1 MRAQS
6 ALAYTRSVI
15 ALMVGCGAVGLVG
28 GLPHAAY
35 AAPTATP
42 IVSPDQAA
50 DGFVMNYAVNLD
62 SSATAS
68 QFDALVAAADG
79 IAQSA
84 HLRTYP
90 EFKTFFAQSAKSDFA
105 TQLAAAAQAAG
116 IPVHSIG
123 QTRTSQVT
131 GAEVV
136 VSTASSASSGSSG
149 SPGLS
154 VHTPGEALRA
164 AARVLNQTQVERLN
178 GAAANSRSAA
188 VAADP
193 STDWNLK
200 AIGAVDTK
208 KYADGLAPVT
218 VGVIDSGVEG
228 DHPELVDVID
238 ASKSF
243 GCQVNGYEN
252 HSYSAWQDDNGHGT
266 HVAGTIA
273 AKQDGL
279 KAEGIAPNATI
290 VAIKASSSEGF
301 FYPEYV
307 ACAFVGAINAGVK
320 VTNNSYY
327 VDPWAYWLD
336 NEPTQAAGY
345 ESVRRVVAYSW
356 DHDILNLAAAGNSNV
371 DTDNP
376 TVDSESPNDTTPVE
390 DRPVAGGHDIPST
403 LPGVVD
409 VSAVTMTDST
419 ADPATQFLVR
429 SEFSNYGA
437 KRIDVAAPGSSIY
450 STYSKAVSGRDYD
463 FLSGT
468 SMASPH
474 ATGVATLLRGAHP
487 TYSAAQVAD
496 LLKNQASAHY
506 DRLKVDPEGKE
517 YRGHGLISALDAI
530 TKDVEAATLSS
541 IEYSA
546 DGGATWQPLTGD
558 IAAEEISIRATLTG
572 RVSSATLTVDGMN
585 PVTVTA
591 DGLGAAPVVVEIA
604 HVTPRGA
611 TTGGLRALVSASGP
625 FSALETD
632 DATGEADATLVMPQE
647 TGDPTAP
654 ATETPASDAPA
665 QPNPK
670 AAGKKNLAATG
681 MAGGVLGGA
690 ALAALAGLGL
700 TLRRRS
706 L

>member
-35 AAPTATP
+35 AAPTVTP

-164 AARVLNQTQVERLN
+164 AARVLNQVQVERLN

-345 ESVRRVVAYSW
+345 ESVRRVVAYSQ

-437 KRIDVAAPGSSIY
+437 KRIDVAAPGSRIY

-487 TYSAAQVAD
+487 TYSAAQVTD

-604 HVTPRGA
+604 HVTPSAA
-611 TTGGLRALVSASGP
+611 TAGGLRALVSASGP

-632 DATGEADATLVMPQE
+632 DAAGEADATLVMPQ
-647 TGDPTAP
+647 GIADPTAP

-670 AAGKKNLAATG
+670 AAGKKTLAATG